1 MPKVILEFKDEEK
14 RDAELA
20 FRASDLMYAMNK
32 LANLRRDVYKSRFYG
47 EDARSV
53 KGNTVITDEMWNEM
67 IKDFVKKQ
75 EAGENPTYP
84 SGGEQFI
91 KNQVIL
97 DRLDDIL
104 DIVRDLLD

>member
-1 MPKVILEFKDEEK
+1 MPKVTLEFKDEEK

-20 FRASDLMYAMNK
+20 FRAGDLMYALNQ
-32 LANLRRDVYKSRFYG
+32 LANLRRDVYKCRFYG
-47 EDARSV
+47 DEVRNI
-53 KGNTVITDEMWNEM
+53 KGDTVITDEMWKKMTE
-67 IKDFVKKQ
+67 DFVRKQ

-97 DRLDDIL
+97 DRLDDVL